1 MRENNDI
8 PRAQLQIMQESVTS
22 LLLISSHEIL
32 TLAYLILMFKVEGL
46 FASEDPLKR
55 KPKAALGT
63 AVPSER
69 AEAGRAG
76 SPGSSPRQQWFTA
89 SRAQAPTPR
98 LLPREARLQPVWT
111 LPGAPKDCSSF
122 RIDYQQGQWDL
133 EQELRQ
139 TLLPSLP

>member
-76 SPGSSPRQQWFTA
+76 SPGSSPRQQ
-89 SRAQAPTPR
+89 
-98 LLPREARLQPVWT
+98 
-111 LPGAPKDCSSF
+111 
-122 RIDYQQGQWDL
+122 
-133 EQELRQ
+133 
-139 TLLPSLP
+139 